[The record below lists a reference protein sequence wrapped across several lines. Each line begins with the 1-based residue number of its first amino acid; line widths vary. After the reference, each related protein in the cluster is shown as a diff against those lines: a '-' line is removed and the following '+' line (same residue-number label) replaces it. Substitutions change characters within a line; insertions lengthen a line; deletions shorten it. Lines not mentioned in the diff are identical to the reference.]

1 VKRRMAVRVKSETEV
16 RVKSEIEV
24 RVKIF
29 SAKCFYFQ
37 SQNEIFS
44 VFYLFITKPNNSA
57 FVEVLS

>member
-1 VKRRMAVRVKSETEV
+1 MVRVKSEIEV
-16 RVKSEIEV
+16 RVKNEIEV

-29 SAKCFYFQ
+29 SAKCLFIFFT
-37 SQNEIFS
+37 SSAKTKFS

>member
-1 VKRRMAVRVKSETEV
+1 VKSETEV